1 MPTIITVVSEL
12 NETVRDV
19 VFISHATPE
28 DNDFVRWLGAR
39 LIGLGY
45 NIWADVFELKGG
57 TPFWRSIEEAIRQ
70 RAIKVVYVASAASV
84 DPTRTGVR
92 NELMAASVMGSKLK
106 DPEFIIP
113 VRRDKVDFGLFP
125 IQVSQLNAIDFS
137 AGWGGKL
144 VELVDT
150 LETANVPADPSKI
163 DERMAFW
170 KERTSREPPAVV
182 DEPELLLTN
191 LLPVSAMP
199 AAVNIYEFSGPN
211 TEIKEALE
219 ATGIPCRQFQRL
231 VISFADSDELQA
243 GLPPKFRISLERSV
257 PLEKF
262 LAGPERDE
270 TAPMRSDARGMI
282 SHLLRWHVERFLLS
296 KGLKSYD
303 GPGGKAFYFP
313 LGLIADAKVRYVT
326 PDGKRTWKGV
336 VGRSEKYRVNW
347 HLSMLVNID
356 LGPPAFV
363 RFKPYICFSEGGKDP
378 ISEPKRTTALR
389 RRICKTW
396 WNRQWRQLQQ
406 AFVAFLS
413 GGDAEFIV
421 PLEGAATLTLSG
433 SLLQLQGVRR
443 LVGDIELADMP
454 EEPVDDEGD
463 DEDEDFEFAEPD
475 AGEEDAA

>member
-1 MPTIITVVSEL
+1 MVVEL

-45 NIWADVFELKGG
+45 NVWADVFELKGG

-70 RAIKVVYVASAASV
+70 RAVKVIYVASTASV
-84 DPTRTGVR
+84 DPARSGVR
-92 NELMAASVMGSKLK
+92 NEVMAASVMGSKLE
-106 DPEFIIP
+106 DAQFIIP

-137 AGWGGKL
+137 VGWGGKL
-144 VELVDT
+144 LELVDT
-150 LETANVPADPSKI
+150 LETAKVPVDPSRI

-170 KERTSREPPAVV
+170 KERTSREPPTVAH
-182 DEPELLLTN
+182 EPELLVAN
-191 LLPVSAMP
+191 LLPVAALP

-211 TEIKEALE
+211 TEIKDALQ
-219 ATGIPCRQFQRL
+219 ATGIPYRQFQRL
-231 VISFADSDELQA
+231 IISFADVDELQA
-243 GLPPKFRISLERSV
+243 GLPSRFRLSLERSV
-257 PLEKF
+257 PLERF
-262 LAGPERDE
+262 LAGPDRDE
-270 TAPMRSDARGMI
+270 TAPFRSDARGMI
-282 SHLLRWHVERFLLS
+282 SHLMRWHVERFLLS
-296 KGLKSYD
+296 KGLKAYEA
-303 GPGGKAFYFP
+303 PGGRAFYFP
-313 LGLIADAKVRYVT
+313 LGLIADAKVRYAT

-347 HLSMLVNID
+347 HLSMQVNID

-363 RFKPYICFSEGGKDP
+363 RFKPYICFSEDGKDP
-378 ISEPKRTTALR
+378 ITEPKRTTALR

-413 GGDAEFIV
+413 GGGAEFTV
-421 PLEGAATLTLSG
+421 SLDGTAAMTLSG
-433 SLLQLQGVRR
+433 SLLQLQGARR

-454 EEPVDDEGD
+454 EEPADDEDDEGD
-463 DEDEDFEFAEPD
+463 EDFDFVEPYTD
-475 AGEEDAA
+475 EEDAA